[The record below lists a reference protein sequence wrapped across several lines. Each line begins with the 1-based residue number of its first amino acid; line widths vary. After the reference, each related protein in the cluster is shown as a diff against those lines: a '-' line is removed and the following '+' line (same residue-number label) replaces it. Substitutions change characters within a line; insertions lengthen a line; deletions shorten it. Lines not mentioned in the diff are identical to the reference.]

1 MVVASIKKHQNRE
14 RERGQRGEERRGDSK
29 ERRDR
34 YKREETMTRNRKS
47 GSIELNKFKI
57 LKVYK

>member
-14 RERGQRGEERRGDSK
+14 RERGQIGEERRGDSK